1 MTFQYSIISSDVHPV
16 KDSQFGLKNF
26 ALVAGLLLSCL
37 FAAIGTAKELPVFN
51 KLGGEFTLTSHTG
64 QPVSLSQFK
73 GKVVLVNFGYTSCPD
88 ICPMVLAR
96 LTQLER
102 LLGED
107 AEQLQVLF
115 ISFDPERDSQQQLNS
130 YLQYF
135 SSNFIG
141 LTGSEKELAAVARQ
155 FGAIFVKQ
163 ESDSASGPLFSH
175 SDFIY
180 LLDKQG
186 KVRGLF
192 SNQDTIQVIKEKIL
206 TVMD

>member
-1 MTFQYSIISSDVHPV
+1 MTLALSSDNNPSLATANV
-16 KDSQFGLKNF
+16 KILKRWLGAF
-26 ALVAGLLLSCL
+26 VCL
-37 FAAIGTAKELPVFN
+37 MCSMLAIDGQAKELPVYG
-51 KLGGEFTLTSHTG
+51 KLGGDFTLTSHTG
-64 QPVSLSQFK
+64 ESVSLSQFK

-102 LLGED
+102 LLGEQ
-107 AEQLQVLF
+107 AEQMQVLF

-135 SSNFIG
+135 SPNFIG
-141 LTGSEKELAAVARQ
+141 LTGSDGELAAVAKQ
-155 FGAIFVKQ
+155 FGAIYVKQ

-180 LLDKQG
+180 LLDKEG

-192 SNQDTIQVIKEKIL
+192 SNQDTIQTISEKINL
-206 TVMD
+206 VLD